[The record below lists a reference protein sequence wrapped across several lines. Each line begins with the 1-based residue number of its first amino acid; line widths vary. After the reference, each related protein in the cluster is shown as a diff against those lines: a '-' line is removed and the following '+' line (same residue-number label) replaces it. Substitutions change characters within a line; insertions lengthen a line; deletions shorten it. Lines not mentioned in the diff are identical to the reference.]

1 LKQLLL
7 LNDKKLDIVTEV
19 NLDNKNYSR
28 DLFKKSRE
36 SRQLQKV
43 QPRELTTSC
52 GKLYPTAGKML
63 KGIEKILMEYIL
75 MVCIK
80 RDDKDVIVKS

>member
-1 LKQLLL
+1 
-7 LNDKKLDIVTEV
+7 
-19 NLDNKNYSR
+19 
-28 DLFKKSRE
+28 
-36 SRQLQKV
+36 
-43 QPRELTTSC
+43 
-52 GKLYPTAGKML
+52 ML